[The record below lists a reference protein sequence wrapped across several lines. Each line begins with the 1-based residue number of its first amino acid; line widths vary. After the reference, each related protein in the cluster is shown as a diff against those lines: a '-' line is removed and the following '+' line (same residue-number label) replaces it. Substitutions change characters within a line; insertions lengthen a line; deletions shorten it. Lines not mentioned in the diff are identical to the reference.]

1 MFCARTQGFL
11 VQRNH
16 FARERKCFVRE
27 LKMLLVENNTF
38 TSECRYFMQ
47 ECKVSLQKQH
57 LYKQKRECFSK
68 KLNIYLNVNALNCH
82 FLLLNS
88 QICLYFPFK
97 IPKVCTFLWMW
108 WHIVSQLDTN
118 PLKSIKH
125 VKNGCTGAIRS
136 APSELDYAA
145 GCINVR
151 HLCLF
156 FCLIWE
162 GKRKL
167 CDGTSESVSICL
179 SLFQQGSG

>member
-1 MFCARTQGFL
+1 MFCERAENVIGGNQYFHIRMQIFCARMQSFFAKAVPLQANTRMFLKKTQ
-11 VQRNH
+11 
-16 FARERKCFVRE
+16 
-27 LKMLLVENNTF
+27 
-38 TSECRYFMQ
+38 
-47 ECKVSLQKQH
+47 
-57 LYKQKRECFSK
+57 
-68 KLNIYLNVNALNCH
+68 NIYFNVNAFKFH

-162 GKRKL
+162 GKIKL